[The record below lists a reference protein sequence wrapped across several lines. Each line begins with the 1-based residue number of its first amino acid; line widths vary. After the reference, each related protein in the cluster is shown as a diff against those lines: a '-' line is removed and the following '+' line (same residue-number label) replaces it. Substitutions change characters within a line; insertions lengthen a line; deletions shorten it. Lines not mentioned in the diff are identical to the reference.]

1 MNSIQNFSILLE
13 LAVAILGLLI
23 WIQKKKIYGALIFV
37 TYVLYMVWDISRL
50 WGLAIPELIL
60 RILFAIASISILVA
74 VWKLY
79 KTE

>member
-23 WIQKKKIYGALIFV
+23 WIQKKKTFGALIFV
-37 TYVLYMVWDISRL
+37 TYVLYMVWDISKL
-50 WGLAIPELIL
+50 WSLAIPELVL
-60 RILFAIASISILVA
+60 RILFAVASISILMA

>member
-13 LAVAILGLLI
+13 LVVAILGLLI
-23 WIQKKKIYGALIFV
+23 WIQKRKVYGALIFL
-37 TYVLYMVWDISRL
+37 TFVLYMVWDISKL
-50 WGLAIPELIL
+50 WSLAIPELLL
-60 RILFAIASISILVA
+60 RILFAIATISILIA

>member
-1 MNSIQNFSILLE
+1 MNSIQNFSILIE

-23 WIQKKKIYGALIFV
+23 WIQKRKVYGALIFL
-37 TYVLYMVWDISRL
+37 TFVLYMVWDISKL
-50 WGLAIPELIL
+50 WSLAIPELLL
-60 RILFAIASISILVA
+60 RILFAIATISILIA

>member
-1 MNSIQNFSILLE
+1 MNSIQNFSILIE

-23 WIQKKKIYGALIFV
+23 WIQKKKAYGALILL
-37 TYVLYMVWDISRL
+37 TYVLYMVWDISKL
-50 WGLAIPELIL
+50 WALAIPELVL
-60 RILFAIASISILVA
+60 RLLFAVASISILLA

>member
-13 LAVAILGLLI
+13 LVVAILGLLI
-23 WIQKKKIYGALIFV
+23 WIQKRKVYGALIFL
-37 TYVLYMVWDISRL
+37 TFVLYMVWDISKL
-50 WGLAIPELIL
+50 WNLAIPELLL
-60 RILFAIASISILVA
+60 RILFAIATISILIA